1 MNVSKYRSLEQTPPP
16 VEGSN
21 VPISTNESIKVSSG
35 QETTN
40 RLRVTFNEK
49 VSVRYVPLSNDDL
62 SGVQDG
68 DNQSVSEN
76 SDETEPLKGSTEKL
90 LGVGLFLSKL
100 ETAKEN
106 FWEDCSTKKLS
117 SEGTPASKSVPNENT
132 STEELSK
139 KDKKELIPHSPL
151 WTTPI
156 KESLSKEETGFSSN
170 YDVLTTPKN
179 DGKQGV
185 CKRDDEHSMN
195 AWSSVLDRAGGDE
208 ASQVQNSEAQN
219 NKDSSSAKKRI
230 FASLRCA
237 AWIPTSS
244 SLGSTLARQV
254 TRFTTWMGYKPPGE
268 QRLIDNLTSVLEL
281 QAGDPESDI
290 AKCLNTNDSSKEAVS
305 ARNVHGEG
313 TRNNPL
319 KLSMLSNSLVSG
331 CMMGGTDPE
340 GYLQDM
346 QLRLIDYAN
355 KSEEP
360 FELKTTINGEEKTFF
375 VKPDILML
383 SSPVQSKDRWLMRW
397 SCGLLGVRNHSSN
410 MEAVDKLKGK
420 HSDYK
425 QQQLSKLDTLIK
437 GGKTEAATEL
447 ALNIKADQELMGEI
461 LEMARNPKDLE
472 KGMYGDNYGNPHAFN
487 ARMSVLASRM
497 GITPINNCKTGK
509 DRTEDSEA
517 AQKLLAAEIDENI
530 QCQLLNLKKELD
542 LKKDPLDQTEEETL
556 GGNITSLN
564 EKAQKEVVLG
574 FLKRKKI
581 YDSNLPLVPKRD
593 FLSAENLKKEMF
605 DAGIYELLEENEF
618 SNAIEN
624 YCSGNQEKNLYS
636 TIRELIKKNSL
647 GKTIPEKM
655 KKVLDKFEQT
665 AQRRKAFG
673 FSEAG
678 FTIQMLNNKTSL
690 LWGNKQE
697 RYPEYL
703 FGLSGEEI
711 EGYSELMKPQGKVK
725 A

>member
-1 MNVSKYRSLEQTPPP
+1 MDISERTSLLGQHSL

-21 VPISTNESIKVSSG
+21 VPKNSTKSNEVSNG
-35 QETTN
+35 QETTEC
-40 RLRVTFNEK
+40 LRKDSVSFNEE
-49 VSVRYVPLSNDDL
+49 VTVFRYTPLSNVDP
-62 SGVQDG
+62 SAVQGG

-76 SDETEPLKGSTEKL
+76 RVETQPLKGPTEKL
-90 LGVGLFLSKL
+90 SRVGLFLEKL
-100 ETAKEN
+100 KTAKKS
-106 FWEDCSTKKLS
+106 FWKDCSAKKLS
-117 SEGTPASKSVPNENT
+117 SEATQASKLVQDLADQNKEAS
-132 STEELSK
+132 ELSK
-139 KDKKELIPHSPL
+139 KDKKELLPYSSL

-156 KESLSKEETGFSSN
+156 VESLSKSETRLSHDYS
-170 YDVLTTPKN
+170 VTTTPKN
-179 DGKQGV
+179 DGKKGV

-195 AWSSVLDRAGGDE
+195 AWSSVLERAGGDE
-208 ASQVQNSEAQN
+208 ASQEQNSEVQN
-219 NKDSSSAKKRI
+219 NKGSSGAKKRI

-268 QRLIDNLTSVLEL
+268 QRLKDNLTSVLEL
-281 QAGDPESDI
+281 QAGDPESEI
-290 AKCLNTNDSSKEAVS
+290 AKCLNTNDSSEEAVS

-313 TRNNPL
+313 TRDNPL

-360 FELKTTINGEEKTFF
+360 FELKTTIKGEEKTVF

-410 MEAVDKLKGK
+410 METVAKLEGK

-425 QQQLSKLDTLIK
+425 HKQLSKLDTLIK
-437 GGKTEAATEL
+437 GGKTEAAAEL
-447 ALNIKADQELMGEI
+447 ALNIKADQELMDEI

-517 AQKLLAAEIDENI
+517 AQKLLASEIDENI
-530 QCQLLNLKKELD
+530 QSKVNELLYPFESKGEKIFNELESENGISIPSTKPKID
-542 LKKDPLDQTEEETL
+542 NDYCKRLIYSKDFQ
-556 GGNITSLN
+556 
-564 EKAQKEVVLG
+564 
-574 FLKRKKI
+574 
-581 YDSNLPLVPKRD
+581 LVPKRD
-593 FLSAENLKKEMF
+593 FLSAENLKKEIKALGIDGNDLNGIAKAI
-605 DAGIYELLEENEF
+605 DAY
-618 SNAIEN
+618 
-624 YCSGNQEKNLYS
+624 
-636 TIRELIKKNSL
+636 SL
-647 GKTIPEKM
+647 GKPSQKNLFTTIRNFYKRKEIPDNL
-655 KKVLDKFEQT
+655 KKLLTQFEQT

-703 FGLSGEEI
+703 FGLSSEEI
-711 EGYSELMKPQGKVK
+711 EGYSKLMKPQGKVK

>member
-1 MNVSKYRSLEQTPPP
+1 MNVSKDRSLEQTPPP
-16 VEGSN
+16 VEGSI
-21 VPISTNESIKVSSG
+21 VLKSSIKSNEVSSG

-76 SDETEPLKGSTEKL
+76 SDETEPLKGPTEKL
-90 LGVGLFLSKL
+90 LRVGLFLSKL

-195 AWSSVLDRAGGDE
+195 AWSSEVFRVKQE
-208 ASQVQNSEAQN
+208 ANSSAEGVE
-219 NKDSSSAKKRI
+219 SSSVSPEEEKVVPKKRI

-268 QRLIDNLTSVLEL
+268 QRLKDNLTSVLEL

-313 TRNNPL
+313 TRDNPL

-410 MEAVDKLKGK
+410 MEAVDKLEGK

-425 QQQLSKLDTLIK
+425 QQQLSKLNTLIQGVNTK
-437 GGKTEAATEL
+437 AATEL
-447 ALNIKADQELMGEI
+447 ALNIKSDQELMDEI

-487 ARMSVLASRM
+487 ARMAVLASRM

-517 AQKLLAAEIDENI
+517 AQKLLASEIDENI
-530 QCQLLNLKKELD
+530 QSKVNELLYPFELKE
-542 LKKDPLDQTEEETL
+542 
-556 GGNITSLN
+556 
-564 EKAQKEVVLG
+564 
-574 FLKRKKI
+574 KKI
-581 YDSNLPLVPKRD
+581 LSLIDSKDFQLVPKRG
-593 FLSAENLKKEMF
+593 FLSAENLKKEIEVLNRDGNDLNGIAKAV
-605 DAGIYELLEENEF
+605 DAYSPGKPSQENLF
-618 SNAIEN
+618 T
-624 YCSGNQEKNLYS
+624 
-636 TIRELIKKNSL
+636 TIRNFYP
-647 GKTIPEKM
+647 GQAIPDNLNK
-655 KKVLDKFEQT
+655 LLTQFEQT
-665 AQRRKAFG
+665 ARRRMAFG